1 MSEPQHLRVVP
12 AQRKWWIMPPD
23 PTPLLTRVSMLPV
36 LTIEHVAQA
45 VPLARALVAGGLP
58 LIEVALRTD
67 ASAEAARAIAREV
80 PDAVLG
86 IGTVTRIA
94 DIQLALEIGAQF
106 LVTPGTPPEL
116 AVALAKVPLPVLPGC
131 ATPSEAMALS
141 QHGFRALKFF
151 PASSSGGI
159 EFLRQIA
166 GPLPRLKFVP
176 SGGVD
181 ERSAADYLAQP
192 NVIAVSG
199 TWVVP
204 REAVEAGD
212 FSRITALARAAASL
226 RR

>member
-1 MSEPQHLRVVP
+1 M
-12 AQRKWWIMPPD
+12 
-23 PTPLLTRVSMLPV
+23 
-36 LTIEHVAQA
+36 
-45 VPLARALVAGGLP
+45 
-58 LIEVALRTD
+58 
-67 ASAEAARAIAREV
+67 REV
-80 PDAVLG
+80 PEAILG
-86 IGTVTRIA
+86 IGTVTRLA
-94 DIQLALEIGAQF
+94 DIELALGIGAQF

-116 AVALAKVPLPVLPGC
+116 AAALAKAPVPVVPGC

-141 QHGFRALKFF
+141 AHGFRVLKFF

-159 EFLRQIA
+159 DFLRQIA

-181 ERSAADYLAQP
+181 DKNAADYLAQP

-204 REAVEAGD
+204 AEAVQAGD
-212 FSRITALARAAASL
+212 FSKITALARAAASL

>member
-36 LTIEHVAQA
+36 LTIERVEQA
-45 VPLARALVAGGLP
+45 MPLARALVAGGLP

-80 PDAVLG
+80 PGAVLG
-86 IGTVTRIA
+86 IGTVTRLA

-151 PASSSGGI
+151 PASSSGGV

-199 TWVVP
+199 TWVIP

-212 FSRITALARAAASL
+212 FSRVTALARAAASL

>member
-1 MSEPQHLRVVP
+1 
-12 AQRKWWIMPPD
+12 MPPD
-23 PTPLLTRVSMLPV
+23 PAPLLSRVSMLPV
-36 LTIEHVAQA
+36 LTIERVEQA

-58 LIEVALRTD
+58 LLEVALRTD
-67 ASAEAARAIAREV
+67 ASAEAARAVVREV
-80 PDAVLG
+80 PEAILG
-86 IGTVTRIA
+86 IGTVTRMA
-94 DIQLALEIGAQF
+94 DIELALSIGAQF

-116 AVALAKVPLPVLPGC
+116 AAALAKAPVPVVPGC

-141 QHGFRALKFF
+141 AHGFQVLKFF

-181 ERSAADYLAQP
+181 DKNAVDYLAQP

-204 REAVEAGD
+204 AEAMKAGD
-212 FSRITALARAAASL
+212 FSRITALARVAASL

>member
-1 MSEPQHLRVVP
+1 
-12 AQRKWWIMPPD
+12 MPPD
-23 PTPLLTRVSMLPV
+23 PAPLLSRVSMLPV
-36 LTIEHVAQA
+36 LTIERVEQA

-58 LIEVALRTD
+58 LLEVALRTD
-67 ASAEAARAIAREV
+67 ASAEAARAVVREV
-80 PDAVLG
+80 PEAILG
-86 IGTVTRIA
+86 IGTVTRMA
-94 DIQLALEIGAQF
+94 DIELALSIGAQF

-116 AVALAKVPLPVLPGC
+116 AAALAKAPVPVVPGC

-141 QHGFRALKFF
+141 AHGFQVLKFF

-181 ERSAADYLAQP
+181 DKNAVDYLAQP

-204 REAVEAGD
+204 AEAMKAGD
-212 FSRITALARAAASL
+212 FSQITALARVAASL

>member
-1 MSEPQHLRVVP
+1 
-12 AQRKWWIMPPD
+12 MPPD
-23 PTPLLTRVSMLPV
+23 PAPLLSRVSMLPV
-36 LTIEHVAQA
+36 LTIERAEQA
-45 VPLARALVAGGLP
+45 VSLARALVAGGLP
-58 LIEVALRTD
+58 LLEVALRTD

-80 PDAVLG
+80 PEAVLG
-86 IGTVTRIA
+86 IGTVTRLA
-94 DIQLALEIGAQF
+94 DIELALEIGAQF

-116 AVALAKVPLPVLPGC
+116 AAALAKAPIPVVPGC

-141 QHGFRALKFF
+141 AHGFRVLKFF

-181 ERSAADYLAQP
+181 DKTAADYLAQP

-204 REAVEAGD
+204 GEAVQAGD
-212 FSRITALARAAASL
+212 FSKITALARTAASL
-226 RR
+226 RW